1 MTKQYKT
8 DEGMK
13 STELQDLALFF
24 FKQGGC
30 TAKEAYDHAH
40 SFLSI
45 SKNKYGEDIV
55 DVFVNYESV
64 RDSAPEASH
73 GARKYFLYY
82 VDAET
87 GSTSA
92 AVITILGDYVTADKA
107 DKALN
112 EYILK
117 NMIPKRLTE
126 DNGKALKIKLVR
138 KVGVKEFCKGV
149 FVEKS
154 IIICD

>member
-1 MTKQYKT
+1 MTKKYKT
-8 DEGMK
+8 DEGME
-13 STELQDLALFF
+13 SAELRDLALFF

-45 SKNKYGEDIV
+45 SRNKYGEDIV
-55 DVFVNYESV
+55 DVVVNYESV
-64 RDSAPEASH
+64 IEYAPESSH
-73 GARKYFLYY
+73 EVIKHYLYY
-82 VDAET
+82 VDAEA
-87 GSTSA
+87 GSVS
-92 AVITILGDYVTADKA
+92 AVITILGDYASSDKA
-107 DKALN
+107 DKAVN

-117 NMIPKRLTE
+117 SMIPERLTG

-138 KVGVKEFCKGV
+138 DANVKELCKGD

-154 IIICD
+154 VIICD

>member
-1 MTKQYKT
+1 MAKQYKT
-8 DEGMK
+8 DEEMK
-13 STELQDLALFF
+13 NIELRDLALFF

-64 RDSAPEASH
+64 IEYAPEASH
-73 GARKYFLYY
+73 GVLKYFLYY

-92 AVITILGDYVTADKA
+92 VITILGDYVTSDKA
-107 DKALN
+107 DKAVN

-126 DNGKALKIKLVR
+126 DSGKVLKIKMVR
-138 KVGVKEFCKGV
+138 DAGVKGFCKGV

>member
-1 MTKQYKT
+1 MAKQYKT
-8 DEGMK
+8 DEEMK
-13 STELQDLALFF
+13 STELRDLALLF

-64 RDSAPEASH
+64 IEYAPEASH
-73 GARKYFLYY
+73 GVMKYFLYY

-87 GSTSA
+87 GSTS

-107 DKALN
+107 DKAIN

-138 KVGVKEFCKGV
+138 KAGVKGLCKGV
-149 FVEKS
+149 FVEKN

>member
-1 MTKQYKT
+1 MAKQYKT

-13 STELQDLALFF
+13 STELRDLALFF

-64 RDSAPEASH
+64 IEYAPEASH
-73 GARKYFLYY
+73 GVMKYFLYY

-92 AVITILGDYVTADKA
+92 VITILGDYVSADKA

-138 KVGVKEFCKGV
+138 KAGVKELCKGV
-149 FVEKS
+149 FVEKK

>member
-1 MTKQYKT
+1 MAKQHKT

-13 STELQDLALFF
+13 SAELRDLALFF

-45 SKNKYGEDIV
+45 SRNKYGEDIV

-64 RDSAPEASH
+64 IEYTPEASH
-73 GARKYFLYY
+73 GVIKYFLYY

-92 AVITILGDYVTADKA
+92 VVTVLGDYVSAEKA
-107 DKALN
+107 GKAVN
-112 EYILK
+112 DYILK
-117 NMIPKRLTE
+117 NKIPKRLTE
-126 DNGKALKIKLVR
+126 DDGKSLKIKLVR
-138 KVGVKEFCKGV
+138 DANVKELCKGV